1 MEEIFTLIRVF
12 LGTSILRFFLW
23 GIVLLV
29 WASVI
34 LLISYT
40 FVILFKK
47 SKS

>member
-1 MEEIFTLIRVF
+1 MGEIFTLIKVF
-12 LGTSILRFFLW
+12 LSTGILRFFLW

-29 WASVI
+29 WALVI

-47 SKS
+47 SKN

>member
-1 MEEIFTLIRVF
+1 MGEIFTLIRVF
-12 LGTSILRFFLW
+12 LGTGIFRFFLW

-29 WASVI
+29 WALVI

-47 SKS
+47 SKN